1 MKNKYF
7 ILIISIIFLFAILV
21 GGKIYFNVKE
31 KEEIRVQESKK
42 IKKQK
47 ENFAF
52 VWDLILA
59 LNEIHDA
66 EEYIVDLDNPDEYY
80 KAIYS
85 MQEKY
90 NNSKSYIEEW
100 KDTDDE
106 IIKEVIKNMGLAL
119 DNFDSFVNAWL
130 DSLNTKVSSNF
141 SLAYVKI
148 QAGREKLITTTYPI
162 IMTGGGLDLTVDQKT
177 KLASHIL
184 ELDWFNKAEIE
195 KGQYLRDNGNLDEF
209 QPPTSFLPLFILAN
223 GMLIENSK

>member
-106 IIKEVIKNMGLAL
+106 IIKEVIKNI
-119 DNFDSFVNAWL
+119 
-130 DSLNTKVSSNF
+130 SLK
-141 SLAYVKI
+141 
-148 QAGREKLITTTYPI
+148 
-162 IMTGGGLDLTVDQKT
+162 
-177 KLASHIL
+177 
-184 ELDWFNKAEIE
+184 KA
-195 KGQYLRDNGNLDEF
+195 KYLL
-209 QPPTSFLPLFILAN
+209 
-223 GMLIENSK
+223 KY